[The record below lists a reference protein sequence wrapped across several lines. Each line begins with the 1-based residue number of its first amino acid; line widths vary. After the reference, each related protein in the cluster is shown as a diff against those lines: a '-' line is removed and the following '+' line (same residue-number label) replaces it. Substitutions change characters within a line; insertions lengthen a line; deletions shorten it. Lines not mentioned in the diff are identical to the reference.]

1 MFFYIIT
8 LLFLLLNSFKKISN
22 RTLLLITIFL
32 SFFLGF
38 RNYNVGA
45 DTERYI
51 NYYNYVDKMTGH
63 MELGWNYISI
73 FFKSYGFSAYFFHFI
88 IALITLGLITLV
100 ISFQKS
106 TKLNSTSLFFLYT
119 LGYYLLMFNGMR
131 QFLAGSI
138 VFVGFH
144 FMKENK
150 YLATIFTIFLAS
162 LFHTSAIFTFPVL
175 FINKFKLR
183 TRLIVITFIIS
194 FIFGLVTSGSLLA
207 SIAGKY
213 AHDVVE
219 DYGFRTSYTYAFIV
233 GGLTNLFYFYL
244 NKNCNNELRDNVWI
258 KISYLSVIV
267 MNMTINLEMGP
278 RLVYYYSIA
287 FIISIPLILENTKN
301 RLLSFVC
308 YLYGIITFARFII
321 PEMFR
326 TYESLVPYSINVHI
340 FN

>member
-8 LLFLLLNSFKKISN
+8 LLFLLFVSFKKISN
-22 RTLLLITIFL
+22 RFLFLITIFL

-38 RNYNVGA
+38 RNYDVGA

-51 NYYNYVDKMTGH
+51 SYYNYVDKSIGH

-88 IALITLGLITLV
+88 IALFTLGLITFV
-100 ISFQKS
+100 ISSQKS
-106 TKLNSTSLFFLYT
+106 SKLNSMSLFFLYT

-144 FMKENK
+144 FLKEQK
-150 YLATIFTIFLAS
+150 FLVTIFTIFLAS
-162 LFHTSAIFTFPVL
+162 LFHTSAVFTLPVL
-175 FINKFKLR
+175 FVNKLKLS
-183 TRLIVITFIIS
+183 TRFIVITFIIS
-194 FIFGLVTSGSLLA
+194 FIFGLLASGSLLA

-233 GGLTNLFYFYL
+233 GGLTNLFYLYL
-244 NKNCNNELRDNVWI
+244 YRICDGKLNNNIWI
-258 KISYLSVIV
+258 KISYLSVII

-287 FIISIPLILENTKN
+287 FIIAIPLILENTKCQ
-301 RLLSFVC
+301 LLSFVC

-321 PEMFR
+321 PEIFR
-326 TYESLVPYSINVHI
+326 TYESLVPYSINVQI